1 MSNLV
6 CLRISHNAFE
16 NVDSQ
21 VSLSVIL
28 IKYIC
33 GWFGNTYF
41 NMNQMTPAAGSDLH
55 HKLDKGK
62 FRSILFTI
70 LSPAQDPAVVVE
82 LASMS
87 YLTPAFHGV

>member
-1 MSNLV
+1 ML
-6 CLRISHNAFE
+6 FE

-41 NMNQMTPAAGSDLH
+41 NMNQMTPATGSDLY

-62 FRSILFTI
+62 IQI
-70 LSPAQDPAVVVE
+70 
-82 LASMS
+82 
-87 YLTPAFHGV
+87 YLVHNFIPSTGPCCCC

>member
-1 MSNLV
+1 ML
-6 CLRISHNAFE
+6 FE

-41 NMNQMTPAAGSDLH
+41 NMNQMTPATGSDLY

-62 FRSILFTI
+62 I
-70 LSPAQDPAVVVE
+70 
-82 LASMS
+82 
-87 YLTPAFHGV
+87 